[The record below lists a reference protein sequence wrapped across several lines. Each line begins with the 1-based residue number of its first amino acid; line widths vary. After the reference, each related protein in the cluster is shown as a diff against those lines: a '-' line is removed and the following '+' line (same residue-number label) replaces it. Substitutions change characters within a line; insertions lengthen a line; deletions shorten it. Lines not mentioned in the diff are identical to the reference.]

1 VTIRIAEPDA
11 RALES
16 FCRRQLRWDER
27 LTARIRSADNAIGVF
42 TTPPLD
48 VLAFVAVPAVI
59 DGEIDRIVRLADWA
73 DLLQSHAGKDIEP
86 SALAE
91 PLTPVTMGLTLHDL
105 PPADG
110 WQVPIYAVS
119 GDLVPKVSEATAEF
133 EARGVGLPPRER
145 EELARE
151 IWDRPAWGG
160 LPMRVLHAA
169 RQLGMLSED
178 RSRVSAATCG
188 SWKRLSTARGQ
199 VFVPVRGPAAVLAL
213 KPDR

>member
-91 PLTPVTMGLTLHDL
+91 PLTPAARPATRRRLAGADL
-105 PPADG
+105 
-110 WQVPIYAVS
+110 
-119 GDLVPKVSEATAEF
+119 
-133 EARGVGLPPRER
+133 RGVGGPG
-145 EELARE
+145 AQGV
-151 IWDRPAWGG
+151 GG
-160 LPMRVLHAA
+160 HGR
-169 RQLGMLSED
+169 
-178 RSRVSAATCG
+178 
-188 SWKRLSTARGQ
+188 
-199 VFVPVRGPAAVLAL
+199 VRG
-213 KPDR
+213 